1 MKQLLIFSAL
11 IFLLISVG
19 CNKEEAITPSADFTT
34 NLQNNTLEKGTPFT
48 VYLDNVQ
55 GEFLVYFKG
64 NTEETTYDPE
74 DPTRI
79 GEPFSVDLDSL
90 EIGGYNNVGEYVFT
104 VVASSSG
111 NWAED
116 YFQDTKS
123 ITINI
128 VE

>member
-1 MKQLLIFSAL
+1 MKRIILFSAL
-11 IFLLISVG
+11 IILITSFG

-34 NLQNNTLEKGTPFT
+34 NLQNNTLQKGKPFM

-55 GEFLVYFKG
+55 GEFVVYFKG
-64 NTEETTYDPE
+64 NTEETTYNPE
-74 DPTRI
+74 DPTRK
-79 GEPFSVDLDSL
+79 GVSFSNDLDSL
-90 EIGGYNNVGEYVFT
+90 EIPAYNNAGEYVFT

-123 ITINI
+123 ITIT
-128 VE
+128 VTE